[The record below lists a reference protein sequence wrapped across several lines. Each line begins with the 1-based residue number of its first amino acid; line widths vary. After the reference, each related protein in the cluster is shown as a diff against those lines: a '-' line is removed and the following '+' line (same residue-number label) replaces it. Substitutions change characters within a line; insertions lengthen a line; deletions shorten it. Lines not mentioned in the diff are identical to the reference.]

1 MTTTHHFRLNET
13 HDPALRSW
21 VVSANPHA
29 AIAASDTVEAQAA
42 TVSDFPIQNLP
53 YAIFR
58 RSHTDTRFRAGV
70 AIGDQ
75 VLDLAAHA
83 VHQALKLDTSLAAAL
98 TLSREDAAL
107 NALMA
112 LGPAAWS
119 ELRLALSRGLRTEA
133 AHAVQAVLQAHL
145 TPQAEVEY
153 ALPARIGDYT
163 DFYTSVHHATN
174 IGRLFRP
181 DNPLLPNYKWVPIGY
196 HGRSSSI
203 GVSGQQFHRPKGQLM
218 APGADPATTAPTLAP
233 TQRLDIELELGIFIG
248 QGNTLG
254 EPVPLVQAEDHVFG
268 LCLLNDWSARDIQ
281 AWEYQPLGPFLSKN
295 FATTISPWI
304 VTLEALAPFRTA
316 FTRPAD
322 DPQPLP
328 YLESAANREGGA
340 FDIQLEVLMQTG
352 RMRQVGQPA
361 HRIVRTSY
369 RHAYWTLAQLVTH
382 HTVGGCNLQPGD
394 LFGSGTLSGP
404 TPEEAGALLELTRGG
419 KQPLSLPDGEQRTFL
434 QDGDS
439 VTLRGYCEKPGT
451 ARIGFGDC
459 TGTVLP
465 ARN

>member
-1 MTTTHHFRLNET
+1 MTRTRPPQLNET

-21 VVSANPHA
+21 VVSANPSPA
-29 AIAASDTVEAQAA
+29 VEATDTAPAQAA
-42 TVSDFPIQNLP
+42 TVSDFPLQNLP

-58 RSHTDTRFRAGV
+58 RSHTDARFRAGV

-83 VHQALKLDTSLAAAL
+83 VHQALKLDAGTAAAL
-98 TLSREDAAL
+98 MLSREDAAL

-119 ELRLALSRGLRTEA
+119 ALRLALSRGLRAEA
-133 AHAVQAVLQAHL
+133 PHAVQAVLQAHL

-153 ALPARIGDYT
+153 ALPAHIGDYT
-163 DFYTSVHHATN
+163 DFYTSIHHATN
-174 IGRLFRP
+174 VGRLFRP

-203 GVSGQQFHRPKGQLM
+203 GVSGQQFRRPRGQLM
-218 APGADPATTAPTLAP
+218 APGADPATASPTLAP

-248 QGNTLG
+248 QGNALG
-254 EPVPLVQAEDHVFG
+254 EPVPLVDAEDHVFG
-268 LCLLNDWSARDIQ
+268 LCLLNDWSARDMQ
-281 AWEYQPLGPFLSKN
+281 AWEYQPLGPFLAKN

-304 VTLEALAPFRTA
+304 VTLEALAPYRTA
-316 FTRPAD
+316 FTRPAS

-328 YLESAANREGGA
+328 YLDSAANREAGA
-340 FDIQLEVLMQTG
+340 FDIQLEVLIQTG
-352 RMRQVGQPA
+352 RMRQAGQPA

-434 QDGDS
+434 HDGDS
-439 VTLRGYCEKPGT
+439 VTLHGYCEKAGA

-465 ARN
+465 AKA